1 MGTMNISLTPQLEK
15 LVQDRVRSGRYT
27 SASEVM
33 REALRLLEA
42 HDQEREAR
50 LAQLR
55 TDVHAGLQQLDA
67 GEASPFDAVA
77 AGRIKQRGR
86 LKLAESKGK

>member
-33 REALRLLEA
+33 
-42 HDQEREAR
+42 REAR

-86 LKLAESKGK
+86 VKLAESKGK